1 MHIINIKLSI
11 ISSRTSEIEQRFDF
25 KATQRFPEMREVNKS
40 EFCGFYSGL
49 FAVPI
54 IRAVKEDVLAAYVR

>member
-1 MHIINIKLSI
+1 
-11 ISSRTSEIEQRFDF
+11 
-25 KATQRFPEMREVNKS
+25 MREVNKS

-54 IRAVKEDVLAAYVR
+54 IRAVKEDVLHTLDDGWQWMGIICRQINFSLTFVLATYKLPERPIET